1 MAAGRS
7 GVAAQAYDNLSG
19 KRTYAEC
26 CSRRPDR
33 SHGNGGEVVA
43 AQYRLSAPVEVVSA
57 READP
62 VSSAC
67 SAVPPAGRALMPLLA
82 ARGGRWHH

>member
-1 MAAGRS
+1 MPI
-7 GVAAQAYDNLSG
+7 
-19 KRTYAEC
+19 YAEC

-33 SHGNGGEVVA
+33 SHGNDGEVVA

-62 VSSAC
+62 VSSAR
-67 SAVPPAGRALMPLLA
+67 SAVPPAGWAHMPLLA
-82 ARGGRWHH
+82 A